1 MGNANIV
8 VQKTNIKTIPTVM
21 IKLFTKSTFSFLL
34 LFAFAGHVKAQY
46 IIQSSN
52 LPGAGDLWVN
62 KIINDQSVQPGGSG
76 PNIPWDFSIY
86 FVTPNTISEQYS
98 VPTGTAVDLTFPT
111 ANLKCTSI
119 FGITEYFYKNTTNNT
134 LQYLGYYS
142 SSNEI
147 HISNTQTVLAAPFA
161 YGNSSSNATVTGTG
175 FSGSTISGTVS
186 VVADAHG
193 TLTVGGITTSNVLR
207 VRTEYAIVED
217 FGGGLSETISF
228 VKYAWYKQGLRA
240 PYMQICTYDATGD
253 IATIHQKY
261 TLVANVTVG
270 VDELSKPS
278 LSFSVFPNPVGDTAE
293 IDITIDQN
301 SDMAIRLMDIAGK
314 TVRTEKPYFI
324 KGTHHISMDVS
335 DLPKGVYILSVKGG
349 ATLREERIVLA
360 E

>member
-1 MGNANIV
+1 
-8 VQKTNIKTIPTVM
+8 M
-21 IKLFTKSTFSFLL
+21 IKSTTKIALSLL
-34 LFAFAGHVKAQY
+34 LLISLSANVNAQY
-46 IIQSSN
+46 VIQSTN
-52 LPGAGDLWVN
+52 LPGSGDLWVN
-62 KIINDQSVQPGGSG
+62 KIITDNVQPGGSG
-76 PNIPWDFSIY
+76 PNITWDFSVH

-98 VPTGTAVDLTFPT
+98 IPTGTAIDLTFPT
-111 ANLKCTSI
+111 ANLKCSSV
-119 FGITEYFYKNTTNNT
+119 FGITEYYYKNAATNT
-134 LQYLGYYS
+134 LQYFGYYS
-142 SSNEI
+142 TANEV
-147 HISNTQTVLAAPFA
+147 HISNAQNVLVAPFA
-161 YGNSSSNATVTGTG
+161 YGNSSSNAAVTGTG

-193 TLTVGGITTSNVLR
+193 TITVGGITTTNVLR

-240 PYMQICTYDATGD
+240 PYMQIMNYDATGD

-270 VDELSKPS
+270 VDELSKPT

-301 SDMAIRLMDIAGK
+301 ADMAIRLMDIAGK
-314 TVRTEKPYFI
+314 VVMTEKTYYT
-324 KGTHHISMDVS
+324 KGTHHLSMDVS
-335 DLPKGVYILSVKGG
+335 NLPKGIYILSIKGG
-349 ATLREERIVLA
+349 ATVREEQIVIA